1 MNYKRFFRNTLFFTS
16 LLLLFITIFTL
27 PGTYCSGAEQPAA
40 TQGKPPDRNDL
51 TYTLHHEIIPG
62 ILFSD
67 KGTLFFNDLFTGK
80 TGQFVN
86 VVEEPLGKTYAS
98 GMKFKAE
105 HRPDFDIV
113 LISFPEPLAEPQNY
127 HAALVRA
134 NGAFRYITLEKGN
147 EIGNTGMKTFFCEWS
162 AEHNHKNYG
171 PRKYADLASF
181 RNELPDF
188 LKK

>member
-1 MNYKRFFRNTLFFTS
+1 MHRRRLFRNGKFFPF
-16 LLLLFITIFTL
+16 LLLFFITIITV
-27 PGTYCSGAEQPAA
+27 PATRCTGAEQPSA
-40 TQGKPPDRNDL
+40 TQGKQPERNDL
-51 TYTLHHEIIPG
+51 VYTLHHQIIPG

-80 TGQFVN
+80 TGQFVKI
-86 VVEEPLGKTYAS
+86 VEEPLGKAYAS

-127 HAALVRA
+127 HAALVRT

-147 EIGNTGMKTFFCEWS
+147 DIGNTGMKTFLCEWS
-162 AEHNHKNYG
+162 AEYNHKNYG
-171 PRKYADLASF
+171 PRKYTDLASF